1 MNWCSIDPA
10 NRAGIAFWVN
20 DNLVGTI
27 VVRKMGSK
35 GKWLVGKETYNSRFE
50 AWRLAVGICE
60 TVITEEGCGQFA
72 TAVKSQAGIRGYIE
86 AVCDCATFNGLA
98 TRFLTVNVSEWRR
111 VIKEAYGVSWPAKTE
126 RKKALS
132 IQLVQEHFDISVTD
146 DEADAVLLGAAALR
160 MGLVDLKGGAK

>member
-10 NRAGIAFWVN
+10 NKAGIAFWV
-20 DNLVGTI
+20 DGKLIRTRVI
-27 VVRKMGSK
+27 RKMGSK
-35 GKWLVGKETYNSRFE
+35 GKWLVGNDVCPSRIG
-50 AWRLAVGICE
+50 AWYFALNGQNV
-60 TVITEEGCGQFA
+60 VVTEEGCGQFT
-72 TAVKSQAGIRGYIE
+72 TAVKSQAAIRGYIE
-86 AVCDCATFNGLA
+86 AVCDGATDSGFV

-132 IQLVQEHFDISVTD
+132 IQLVKEHFGISVTD